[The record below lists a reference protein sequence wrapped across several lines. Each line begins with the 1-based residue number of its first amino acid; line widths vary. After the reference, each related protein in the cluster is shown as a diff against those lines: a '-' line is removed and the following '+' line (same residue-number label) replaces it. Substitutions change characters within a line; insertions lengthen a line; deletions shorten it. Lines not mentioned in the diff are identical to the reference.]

1 MGTGANV
8 LDLFL
13 TMGTGANILEMFCQ
27 RVQEL
32 MF

>member
-27 RVQEL
+27 WVQEL